1 MAKKSA
7 KSKGFRKQQT
17 KKPYLTKREVAI
29 LCVLVVL
36 LIIGAVIAATY
47 SDGALKVKNGLVA
60 DAGDNWLIVNGSST
74 PGRTR
79 YFKVGEAADI
89 EGYSRTNNPLADA
102 NVPQYI
108 YTPEA
113 EDAGINSLSITVSH
127 NNAKALS
134 DYVCKAMG
142 AINGTE
148 ITDPVEAEANG
159 VSYIYC
165 SSVTDMNAG
174 KETAETTEETAEA
187 AEATEEAAEA
197 TEETTE
203 AAGETEDTAEAAGE
217 TADTAAEG
225 EQAEEASEDAAP
237 PQNFSKSFY
246 AYLDCARDSC
256 VVFDVNATA
265 ETREALPDEA
275 AMKAIVEQAIAAV
288 TLEPVK

>member
-29 LCVLVVL
+29 LCALVVL

-47 SDGALKVKNGLVA
+47 SDGALKVKDGLVA
-60 DAGDNWLIVNGSST
+60 DAGDNWLIVNGSGT
-74 PGRTR
+74 PGRAR

-134 DYVCKAMG
+134 EYVSKAMG
-142 AINGTE
+142 AMTGTE
-148 ITDPVEAEANG
+148 ITDPAEAEANG

-174 KETAETTEETAEA
+174 KDTAEDTEATEAAAEEPAEETAEATEEPAEETEETAEA
-187 AEATEEAAEA
+187 T
-197 TEETTE
+197 
-203 AAGETEDTAEAAGE
+203 GETAEADAGE
-217 TADTAAEG
+217 G
-225 EQAEEASEDAAP
+225 EPAEEATEDAAP
-237 PQNFSKSFY
+237 AQNFSKSFY
-246 AYLDCARDSC
+246 AYMDCSRDSC

-275 AMKAIVEQAIAAV
+275 AMQAIVEQAIAAV
-288 TLEPVK
+288 TLEPAK